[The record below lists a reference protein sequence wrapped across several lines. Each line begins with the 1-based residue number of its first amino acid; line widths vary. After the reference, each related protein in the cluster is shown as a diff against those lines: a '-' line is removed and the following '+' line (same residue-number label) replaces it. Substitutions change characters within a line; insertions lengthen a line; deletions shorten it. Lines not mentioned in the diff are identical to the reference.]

1 MTTPSQTDNYEAK
14 KAMLDDIKDFSKDE
28 CQELFRIL
36 KQNNV
41 QYTENSNGIF
51 FDLVP
56 IDNDTFYK
64 LQNFID
70 FTKAQKKSEEVRVS
84 ELNILRQESIEFNKI
99 ENKENA

>member
-1 MTTPSQTDNYEAK
+1 MISPNQTDNYEAK
-14 KAMLDDIKDFSKDE
+14 KSMLEDIKTFSKDE

-56 IDNDTFYK
+56 IDNEIFYK
-64 LQNFID
+64 LLNFVD

-84 ELNILRQESIEFNKI
+84 ELNVLRQETLELNKS
-99 ENKENA
+99 ENKQNA

>member
-1 MTTPSQTDNYEAK
+1 MTTPSQIDNYEAK
-14 KAMLDDIKDFSKDE
+14 KGMLEDIKDFSKDE

-64 LQNFID
+64 LLNFVD
-70 FTKAQKKSEEVRVS
+70 FTKAQKKSEQERAI
-84 ELNILRQESIEFNKI
+84 ELNVLRNESILLNKSEI
-99 ENKENA
+99 K

>member
-36 KQNNV
+36 KQTNV

-64 LQNFID
+64 LQNFVD

-84 ELNILRQESIEFNKI
+84 ELNILRQESLELNKS
-99 ENKENA
+99 ENK

>member
-1 MTTPSQTDNYEAK
+1 MTTPNQNDNYEAK
-14 KAMLDDIKDFSKDE
+14 KIMLDDIKEFSVDE

-36 KQNNV
+36 KQNGV

-56 IDNDTFYK
+56 IDNDTFFK

-70 FTKAQKKSEEVRVS
+70 FTKAQKKSEEIRAL
-84 ELNILRQESIEFNKI
+84 ELNTLRNETVEYKS
-99 ENKENA
+99 ENN